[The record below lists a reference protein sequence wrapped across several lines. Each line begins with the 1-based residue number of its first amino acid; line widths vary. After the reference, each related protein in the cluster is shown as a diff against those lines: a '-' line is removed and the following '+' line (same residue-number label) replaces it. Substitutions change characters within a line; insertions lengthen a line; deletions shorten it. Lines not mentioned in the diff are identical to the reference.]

1 MLSGLGQFTSLLPV
15 FPTENLGEP
24 EEGGLGLG
32 SNKSELFRFRVG
44 VLKSRRVVID

>member
-1 MLSGLGQFTSLLPV
+1 MHPV

-32 SNKSELFRFRVG
+32 SNESEFFYFRDT
-44 VLKSRRVVID
+44 LLESRRVAIN